1 MKLEIFK
8 NNEFGAVRVLADE
21 RGDIWFA
28 LVDVCNALD
37 IKNPRDAK
45 TRLKKDGVGITDGV
59 DSLGRKTKITIINEA
74 NLYRL
79 IFQSKKQE
87 AIKFQDW
94 VVEEVIPAIRKY
106 GLYATD
112 EVIEKT
118 LNNPDFMIEIL
129 QELKKERQA
138 RLKAENKIN
147 LLTHTKKTYTTTEIA
162 KELGFK
168 SANELNKKLNEL
180 GIQYKVNGTWVLS
193 AKYANKGY
201 ESIKQVS
208 LSNAK
213 VVYDRRWTQ
222 KGREFLL
229 DLFANQD
236 FSKTTPALQVNNSKG
251 IQNEEAI

>member
-21 RGDIWFA
+21 RGEPWVV
-28 LVDVCNALD
+28 LSDVCKILGLS
-37 IKNPRDAK
+37 NPTKVANSID
-45 TRLKKDGVGITDGV
+45 KDDLTIIQVTDN
-59 DSLGRKTKITIINEA
+59 LGRIQKVNAVNESG
-74 NLYRL
+74 LYQV
-79 IFQSKKQE
+79 IFQSRKPEAKKF
-87 AIKFQDW
+87 KKW
-94 VVEEVIPAIRKY
+94 VTGEVLPAIRKH

-162 KELGFK
+162 KELGFR

-208 LSNAK
+208 LPNAK

-229 DLFANQD
+229 ELFSNQD
-236 FSKTTPALQVNNSKG
+236 FSKTNPALQVNNFKG
-251 IQNEEAI
+251 PENEKVI

>member
-8 NNEFGAVRVLADE
+8 NNEFGAVRVLTDE
-21 RGDIWFA
+21 RGEPWFVA
-28 LVDVCNALD
+28 KDVAKILGYTNPHKAIRDHVDEDDKRGERIV
-37 IKNPRDAK
+37 
-45 TRLKKDGVGITDGV
+45 TTSGI
-59 DSLGRKTKITIINEA
+59 
-74 NLYRL
+74 
-79 IFQSKKQE
+79 QE
-87 AIKFQDW
+87 AILINESGLYSLILRSKLEKAKKFKKW
-94 VVEEVIPAIRKY
+94 VTGEVLPAIRKH

-162 KELGFK
+162 KELGFR

-201 ESIKQVS
+201 IKQKQGFKADG
-208 LSNAK
+208 LPI
-213 VVYDRRWTQ
+213 YYPRWTQ

-229 DLFANQD
+229 ELFSNQD
-236 FSKTTPALQVNNSKG
+236 FSKTNPALQVNNFKG
-251 IQNEEAI
+251 AENEKAI